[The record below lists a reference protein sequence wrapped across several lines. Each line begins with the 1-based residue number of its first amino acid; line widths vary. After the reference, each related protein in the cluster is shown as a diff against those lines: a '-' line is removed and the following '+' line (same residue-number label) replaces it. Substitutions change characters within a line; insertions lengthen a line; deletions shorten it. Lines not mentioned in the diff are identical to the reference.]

1 MTKGFKRM
9 TIRVNNVELGLK
21 DLRRELQD
29 FKEMYEDDRFGTDA
43 EIVEL
48 KSRMDKVEKCC
59 LLEQDDDPNRLL
71 LFVNEATAS
80 QLMALPHIGIS
91 SAEKIIQNRPYAQI
105 SDVQLVKGIGERIYS
120 SILDNR

>member
-1 MTKGFKRM
+1 MN
-9 TIRVNNVELGLK
+9 RVNDVELGLD
-21 DLRRELQD
+21 DLRREMQD

-59 LLEQDDDPNRLL
+59 LLEQDDDPNRPFLDDCL

-80 QLMALPHIGIS
+80 QLIALPHIGIS
-91 SAEKIIQNRPYAQI
+91 SAEKIIQNRPYTHI
-105 SDVQLVKGIGERIYS
+105 SEVQLVKGIGERIFS